1 MYARNV
7 NFFLQWKTYEF
18 LAWRG
23 LGSIDSSCLNACLP
37 QSTDR
42 KLRSAKSFIRR
53 YLLDLSTSD
62 NNIYPSKEKSP
73 LEPRKASLE
82 VRKLGFLFPFITRIV
97 FDKKESFAPKLISSL
112 EWVAFSLFFEWS
124 IIKHI
129 YRSFTA
135 PKGVSQS
142 EWIGK

>member
-1 MYARNV
+1 MLVYHN
-7 NFFLQWKTYEF
+7 
-18 LAWRG
+18 
-23 LGSIDSSCLNACLP
+23 P
-37 QSTDR
+37 QIENC
-42 KLRSAKSFIRR
+42 AAQSFIRR

-112 EWVAFSLFFEWS
+112 E
-124 IIKHI
+124 
-129 YRSFTA
+129 
-135 PKGVSQS
+135 
-142 EWIGK
+142 